1 MTHEFKVY
9 QVLDEV
15 ETTLNVPLEEIS
27 DEVGTAI
34 DCVNHL
40 LQKKILKNIKKKIDI
55 SYHRKFK
62 EPSTDETL
70 LFKLRVQLEE
80 EDE

>member
-15 ETTLNVPLEEIS
+15 ETTLNVPLEELN
-27 DEVGTAI
+27 DEMGTVI

-40 LQKKILKNIKKKIDI
+40 LQKNIKKKIDI

>member
-15 ETTLNVPLEEIS
+15 ETTLNVPLEEIN

-34 DCVNHL
+34 DCVNQL
-40 LQKKILKNIKKKIDI
+40 LKNYFKKKLDVV
-55 SYHRKFK
+55 YHRKSK

-80 EDE
+80 EENE